1 LPDAVLSGHAHLYQ
15 RFTRIAGPSKKET
28 PYITAGSG
36 GFAATPP
43 QSAVGPAPIT
53 IGNDTMVVDPIVKF
67 GYLTVTCDGETL
79 CISFESP
86 APGGG
91 VAVLD
96 SVCVD
101 LKSGQL
107 LPTKAQKSGAK
118 AKAQSKPSS
127 PVPSNVASKGQ
138 SKTHSKVSTKPGGS
152 KPSSHSGSKP
162 KH

>member
-1 LPDAVLSGHAHLYQ
+1 
-15 RFTRIAGPSKKET
+15 
-28 PYITAGSG
+28 
-36 GFAATPP
+36 
-43 QSAVGPAPIT
+43 
-53 IGNDTMVVDPIVKF
+53 MVVDPIVKF